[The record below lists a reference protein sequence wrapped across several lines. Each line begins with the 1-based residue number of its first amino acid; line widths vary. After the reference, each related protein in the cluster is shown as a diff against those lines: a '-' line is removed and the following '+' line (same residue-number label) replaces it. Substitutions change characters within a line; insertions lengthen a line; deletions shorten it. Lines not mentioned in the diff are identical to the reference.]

1 MTLFRTSNHRLPVEF
16 LRYSGVKR
24 EERICNK
31 CNECKIG
38 DEEHYLFYCKYFNQQ
53 RQLYLGDVRALEIL
67 FNDNKTT
74 IQYNLANFVSYIMNE
89 FK

>member
-1 MTLFRTSNHRLPVEF
+1 MDSNLTTL
-16 LRYSGVKR
+16 SG
-24 EERICNK
+24 NAFQSFTTLY
-31 CNECKIG
+31 ECKIG
-38 DEEHYLFYCKYFNQQ
+38 DEEHYLLYCKYFNQQ